1 MTTQDVSEL
10 WERFH
15 REIWR
20 FIRAR
25 VPSDADADDL
35 LQDVFVKLVARGGM
49 VRDEERIAGWL
60 FRVAS
65 NAVADH
71 HRAMR
76 PGRTPRVDETAGEDA
91 PNTSHLELSHC
102 VVPFVEMLD
111 EPYREALRL
120 TEIEGLTQA
129 EAASRVGVST
139 SGMKSRVQ
147 RGRVMLRGLIEG
159 CCRVE
164 TDTRGHVIDFEPR
177 RAWGCED

>member
-1 MTTQDVSEL
+1 MTTQEVSEL

-25 VPSDADADDL
+25 VASDADADDL
-35 LQDVFVKLVARGGM
+35 LQDVFVKLMARGDM

-65 NAVADH
+65 NAIADH
-71 HRAMR
+71 HRATR
-76 PGRTPRVDETAGEDA
+76 PVCAPRVDGHARDEE

-120 TEIEGLTQA
+120 TEIQGLTQV
-129 EAASRVGVST
+129 EAASRAGIST
-139 SGMKSRVQ
+139 SGMTSRVQ
-147 RGRVMLRGLIEG
+147 RGRLMLRGLIEG

-164 TDTRGHVIDFEPR
+164 TDVRGQVIDFDPHPS
-177 RAWGCED
+177 AA